1 MELIDEAHRDGARL
15 HMACRELGITV
26 RTRQRWLRN
35 REPHM
40 VREDGR
46 KGAKRR
52 EPTNA
57 LSDDEKRDVLEI
69 ADSPEYASK
78 PPAQIVADLADKG
91 RWVASESTFYRI
103 LRGANQQHHRGRSKS
118 PGKRPSPCH
127 AAIAPNRVWT
137 WDITLLAS
145 PIRGAYYYLY
155 MIVDI
160 FSRCIVGW
168 EIHEEESGECAKRLI
183 RKAYIREAL
192 WKNETP
198 LVLHSDNGSPMKAST
213 FRATLEKLGIS
224 RSYSR
229 PRTSDDNAYSESLF
243 RTLKYR
249 PEYPTCGFGSLEG
262 AREWTYGFV
271 HWYNEIHRHS
281 ALKYVTPGQRH
292 RGESAAI
299 LEARKQVFEEARR
312 KTPERWNTR
321 PVRNLEEDTVVWLN
335 PEKDERARE
344 TLTPETRHVG

>member
-52 EPTNA
+52 KPTNA

-103 LRGANQQHHRGRSKS
+103 LQGANQQHHRGRSRN
-118 PGKRPSPCH
+118 PVKRPSPSH

-160 FSRCIVGW
+160 FS
-168 EIHEEESGECAKRLI
+168 
-183 RKAYIREAL
+183 
-192 WKNETP
+192 
-198 LVLHSDNGSPMKAST
+198 GSP
-213 FRATLEKLGIS
+213 
-224 RSYSR
+224 
-229 PRTSDDNAYSESLF
+229 
-243 RTLKYR
+243 LK
-249 PEYPTCGFGSLEG
+249 
-262 AREWTYGFV
+262 
-271 HWYNEIHRHS
+271 
-281 ALKYVTPGQRH
+281 
-292 RGESAAI
+292 
-299 LEARKQVFEEARR
+299 
-312 KTPERWNTR
+312 
-321 PVRNLEEDTVVWLN
+321 
-335 PEKDERARE
+335 
-344 TLTPETRHVG
+344 

>member
-1 MELIDEAHRDGARL
+1 
-15 HMACRELGITV
+15 
-26 RTRQRWLRN
+26 
-35 REPHM
+35 
-40 VREDGR
+40 
-46 KGAKRR
+46 
-52 EPTNA
+52 
-57 LSDDEKRDVLEI
+57 
-69 ADSPEYASK
+69 
-78 PPAQIVADLADKG
+78 
-91 RWVASESTFYRI
+91 
-103 LRGANQQHHRGRSKS
+103 
-118 PGKRPSPCH
+118 
-127 AAIAPNRVWT
+127 
-137 WDITLLAS
+137 
-145 PIRGAYYYLY
+145 

-168 EIHEEESGECAKRLI
+168 EIHEEESGECAKQLI

-281 ALKYVTPGQRH
+281 DLKYVTPGQRH